1 MAFRVVTSSL
11 PASVPPG
18 TLCSSPGALRLG
30 LPPSQVTNQPQ
41 KQGRV
46 VEAQGLG
53 FQAGGWGCCP
63 ESLDGPHGSR
73 RGQGDGGGKK
83 GKEGSILWSKGGRG
97 WEEEGMARL
106 LQAELP
112 CLSLSAEPSA
122 GRRDAGIAGRGVW
135 SVDPTRLLEEDAA
148 RIYLQV
154 TFGCSVCPRVF
165 NRLTAPGRKEAVLPT
180 QCPPHGFATPG
191 LTPHS
196 LPYAALHGH
205 LESYIVPAPILADVH
220 AVPLPRML

>member
-1 MAFRVVTSSL
+1 MG
-11 PASVPPG
+11 PMD
-18 TLCSSPGALRLG
+18 
-30 LPPSQVTNQPQ
+30 
-41 KQGRV
+41 QGVGR
-46 VEAQGLG
+46 ETERG
-53 FQAGGWGCCP
+53 
-63 ESLDGPHGSR
+63 R
-73 RGQGDGGGKK
+73 RGKRDPSCGQK
-83 GKEGSILWSKGGRG
+83 GEEG

-112 CLSLSAEPSA
+112 RLSLSAEPSA
-122 GRRDAGIAGRGVW
+122 GWRDAGIAGRGVW

-165 NRLTAPGRKEAVLPT
+165 NRFAAPGRKEAVLPT

-196 LPYAALHGH
+196 QPYAALHGH
-205 LESYIVPAPILADVH
+205 LESYVVPAPILADVH